1 MNNYRKNN
9 PITREDFHSFLP
21 WKVFWKLLWRKTFI
35 GFCLKALFVI
45 ICFTFLSSFIPR
57 FVGIGEKETKT
68 KAANKSTANKRQTT
82 QKAQTKAN
90 KK

>member
-1 MNNYRKNN
+1 MNNYRKNI
-9 PITREDFHSFLP
+9 PITREDFHSFLL
-21 WKVFWKLLWRKTFI
+21 WKVFWKLLKRRSLI

-45 ICFTFLSSFIPR
+45 ICFIFLSSFIPR
-57 FVGIGEKETKT
+57 YVGIGDKET

-82 QKAQTKAN
+82 QKAQMKAN